1 MNVISKKKEVFGK
14 IGAIKTLTEG
24 LPKLKLSSSFSSIN
38 NSGDVIS
45 FLTDLVKTLV
55 GFEALVSSVID
66 TITHS
71 LPRIEKEVKKAL
83 KVELKNIVSCGVN
96 PSLPSWMKSTGP
108 GINIQVKK
116 IDFADILRTDPNSV
130 AGQLIYNDI
139 TTPLVNS
146 SDFNTFLY
154 GVIQD
159 DGAQQN
165 NGQPYS
171 WKNILTFEFIANG
184 APFGFPNNSLVIKAD
199 PAYDNKSLTDLNN
212 DFIDSLILFNSDN
225 VVNKVMDIIYG
236 TISSTI
242 GKSLKQLES
251 EAQINT
257 IIDKMVANN
266 NKNPIPDSAFSFTK
280 EETYKQQ
287 AEALARKKGS
297 INLKTTNDIPSSVPI
312 SQLTDFTQQFKS
324 AGGNVIQ
331 QKDAIKNGLTNMANA
346 SALNVPNPIDVV
358 SSKLNFI
365 QQIIVT
371 LIKSIVNIV
380 LSPKVILTF
389 VLNYK
394 IVYGPQATFTN
405 GVDFIKK
412 NKNLMNRIMKVIA
425 EELIKILLAIALKEI
440 AVLVS
445 KAMAKKQ
452 KEKVTLKLAQLQS
465 LIGVPTNIIQQLLGN
480 LI

>member
-24 LPKLKLSSSFSSIN
+24 LPKLKLSSSFASIN

-146 SDFNTFLY
+146 TDFNTFLY

-159 DGAQQN
+159 EGIE
-165 NGQPYS
+165 YS
-171 WKNILTFEFIANG
+171 WKNIITFKFVANG
-184 APFGFPNNSLVIKAD
+184 APFGFSNNSLIIKAD
-199 PAYDNKSLTDLNN
+199 QAYDNKTLTDLNN

-236 TISSTI
+236 TVSSTI
-242 GKSLKQLES
+242 GKSFKQLES

-266 NKNPIPDSAFSFTK
+266 DKNPIPDSAFSFTK

>member
-14 IGAIKTLTEG
+14 IGATKTLTEG
-24 LPKLKLSSSFSSIN
+24 LPKLKSSSSFSSIN

-96 PSLPSWMKSTGP
+96 PSLPDWMKSTGT

-159 DGAQQN
+159 EGIE
-165 NGQPYS
+165 YS
-171 WKNILTFEFIANG
+171 WKNIITFKFVANG
-184 APFGFPNNSLVIKAD
+184 APFGFSNNSLIIKAD
-199 PAYDNKSLTDLNN
+199 QAYDNKTLTDLNN

-251 EAQINT
+251 ESQINT
-257 IIDKMVANN
+257 IIDKMVTNN

-440 AVLVS
+440 AILVS

>member
-14 IGAIKTLTEG
+14 IGAVKTLTEG
-24 LPKLKLSSSFSSIN
+24 LPKLKLSSSFASIN

-55 GFEALVSSVID
+55 GFEALISSVID

-146 SDFNTFLY
+146 TDFNTFLY

-159 DGAQQN
+159 EGIE
-165 NGQPYS
+165 YS
-171 WKNILTFEFIANG
+171 WKNIITFKFVANG
-184 APFGFPNNSLVIKAD
+184 APFGFSNNSLIIKAD
-199 PAYDNKSLTDLNN
+199 QAYDNKTLTDLNN

-236 TISSTI
+236 TVSSTI
-242 GKSLKQLES
+242 GKSFKQLES

-266 NKNPIPDSAFSFTK
+266 DKNPIPDSAFSFTK

>member
-96 PSLPSWMKSTGP
+96 PSLPSWMKSTEP

-146 SDFNTFLY
+146 TDFNTFLY

-159 DGAQQN
+159 EGIE
-165 NGQPYS
+165 YS
-171 WKNILTFEFIANG
+171 WKNIITFKFVANG
-184 APFGFPNNSLVIKAD
+184 APFGFSNNSLIIKAD
-199 PAYDNKSLTDLNN
+199 QAYDNKTLTDLNN

-236 TISSTI
+236 TVSSTI
-242 GKSLKQLES
+242 GKSFKQLES

-266 NKNPIPDSAFSFTK
+266 DKNPIPDSAFSFTK

>member
-14 IGAIKTLTEG
+14 IGAVKTLTEG
-24 LPKLKLSSSFSSIN
+24 LPKLKLSSSFASIN

-146 SDFNTFLY
+146 TDFNTFLY

-159 DGAQQN
+159 EGIE
-165 NGQPYS
+165 YS
-171 WKNILTFEFIANG
+171 WKNIITFKFVANG
-184 APFGFPNNSLVIKAD
+184 APFGFSNNSLIIKAD
-199 PAYDNKSLTDLNN
+199 QAYDNKTLTDLNN

-236 TISSTI
+236 TVSSTI
-242 GKSLKQLES
+242 GKSFKQLES

-266 NKNPIPDSAFSFTK
+266 DKNPIPDSAFSFTK

>member
-14 IGAIKTLTEG
+14 IGAVKTLTEG
-24 LPKLKLSSSFSSIN
+24 LPKLKLSSSFASIN

-96 PSLPSWMKSTGP
+96 PSLPYWVKSTGT

-146 SDFNTFLY
+146 TDFNTFLY

-159 DGAQQN
+159 EGIE
-165 NGQPYS
+165 YS
-171 WKNILTFEFIANG
+171 WKNIITFKFVANG
-184 APFGFPNNSLVIKAD
+184 APFGFSNNSLIIKAD
-199 PAYDNKSLTDLNN
+199 QAYDNKTLTDLNN

-236 TISSTI
+236 TVSSTI
-242 GKSLKQLES
+242 GKSFKQLES

-266 NKNPIPDSAFSFTK
+266 DKNPIPDSAFSFTK

>member
-14 IGAIKTLTEG
+14 IGAVKTLTEG
-24 LPKLKLSSSFSSIN
+24 LPKLKLSSSFASIN

-146 SDFNTFLY
+146 TDFNTFLY

-159 DGAQQN
+159 EGIE
-165 NGQPYS
+165 YS
-171 WKNILTFEFIANG
+171 WKNIITFKFVANG
-184 APFGFPNNSLVIKAD
+184 APFGFSNNSLIIKAD
-199 PAYDNKSLTDLNN
+199 QAYDNKTLTDLNN

-251 EAQINT
+251 ESQINT
-257 IIDKMVANN
+257 IIDKMVTNN

>member
-1 MNVISKKKEVFGK
+1 
-14 IGAIKTLTEG
+14 
-24 LPKLKLSSSFSSIN
+24 
-38 NSGDVIS
+38 
-45 FLTDLVKTLV
+45 
-55 GFEALVSSVID
+55 
-66 TITHS
+66 
-71 LPRIEKEVKKAL
+71 
-83 KVELKNIVSCGVN
+83 
-96 PSLPSWMKSTGP
+96 
-108 GINIQVKK
+108 
-116 IDFADILRTDPNSV
+116 
-130 AGQLIYNDI
+130 
-139 TTPLVNS
+139 
-146 SDFNTFLY
+146 
-154 GVIQD
+154 
-159 DGAQQN
+159 
-165 NGQPYS
+165 
-171 WKNILTFEFIANG
+171 
-184 APFGFPNNSLVIKAD
+184 
-199 PAYDNKSLTDLNN
+199 
-212 DFIDSLILFNSDN
+212 
-225 VVNKVMDIIYG
+225 
-236 TISSTI
+236 
-242 GKSLKQLES
+242 
-251 EAQINT
+251 
-257 IIDKMVANN
+257 MVANN
-266 NKNPIPDSAFSFTK
+266 DKNPIPDSAFSFTK

>member
-14 IGAIKTLTEG
+14 IGATKTLTEG

-96 PSLPSWMKSTGP
+96 PSLPDWMKSTEP

-146 SDFNTFLY
+146 TDFNTFLY

-159 DGAQQN
+159 EGIE
-165 NGQPYS
+165 YS
-171 WKNILTFEFIANG
+171 WKNIITFKFVANG
-184 APFGFPNNSLVIKAD
+184 APFGFSNNSLIIKAD
-199 PAYDNKSLTDLNN
+199 QAYDNKTLTDLNN

-251 EAQINT
+251 ESQINT
-257 IIDKMVANN
+257 IIDKMVTNN

-440 AVLVS
+440 AILVS

>member
-14 IGAIKTLTEG
+14 IGAVKTLTEG
-24 LPKLKLSSSFSSIN
+24 LPKLKLSSSFASIN

-96 PSLPSWMKSTGP
+96 PSLPSWMKSTEP

-146 SDFNTFLY
+146 TDFNTFLY

-159 DGAQQN
+159 EGIE
-165 NGQPYS
+165 YS
-171 WKNILTFEFIANG
+171 WKNIITFKFVANG
-184 APFGFPNNSLVIKAD
+184 APFGFSNNSLIIKAD
-199 PAYDNKSLTDLNN
+199 QAYDNKTLTDLNN

-236 TISSTI
+236 TVSSTI
-242 GKSLKQLES
+242 GKSFKQLES

-266 NKNPIPDSAFSFTK
+266 DKNPIPDSAFSFTK

>member
-14 IGAIKTLTEG
+14 IGAVKTLTEG
-24 LPKLKLSSSFSSIN
+24 LPKLKLSSSFASIN

-146 SDFNTFLY
+146 TDFNTFLY

-159 DGAQQN
+159 EGIE
-165 NGQPYS
+165 YS
-171 WKNILTFEFIANG
+171 WKNIITFKFVANG
-184 APFGFPNNSLVIKAD
+184 APFGFSNNSLIIKAD
-199 PAYDNKSLTDLNN
+199 QAYDNKTLTDLNN

-251 EAQINT
+251 ESQINT

-266 NKNPIPDSAFSFTK
+266 DKNPIPDSAFSFTK

>member
-146 SDFNTFLY
+146 TDFNTFLY

-159 DGAQQN
+159 EGIE
-165 NGQPYS
+165 YS
-171 WKNILTFEFIANG
+171 WKNIITFKFVANG
-184 APFGFPNNSLVIKAD
+184 APFGFSNNSLIIKAD

-236 TISSTI
+236 TVSSTI

-266 NKNPIPDSAFSFTK
+266 DKNPIPDSAFSFTK

-371 LIKSIVNIV
+371 LIKSLVNIV

>member
-1 MNVISKKKEVFGK
+1 MNVISKQKEVFGK
-14 IGAIKTLTEG
+14 IGAVKTLTEG
-24 LPKLKLSSSFSSIN
+24 LPKLKLSSSFASIN

-146 SDFNTFLY
+146 TDFNTFLY

-159 DGAQQN
+159 EGIE
-165 NGQPYS
+165 YS
-171 WKNILTFEFIANG
+171 WKNIITFKFVANG
-184 APFGFPNNSLVIKAD
+184 APFGFSNNSLIIKAD
-199 PAYDNKSLTDLNN
+199 QAYDNKTLTDLNN

-236 TISSTI
+236 TVSSTI
-242 GKSLKQLES
+242 GKSFKQLES

-266 NKNPIPDSAFSFTK
+266 DKNPIPDSAFSFTK